1 MTPMEKCKEF
11 GEGIAAELKRDGV
24 DAVIET
30 ST

>member
-11 GEGIAAELKRDGV
+11 GEGIAKALKEAMC
-24 DAVIET
+24 DAAIET

>member
-11 GEGIAAELKRDGV
+11 GEGIAKDLIADRC
-24 DAVIET
+24 DAAIET

>member
-11 GEGIAAELKRDGV
+11 GEGIAQALKDDLC
-24 DAVIET
+24 DAAIET